1 MPQIHKMNIQAIFF
15 DIDGTLVSFDT
26 HQVPESTIQALN
38 ELRQRGV
45 KIFVATGRA
54 FASINNLGNLQ
65 FDGYITMNGSCC
77 LVGDEVVYK
86 KPLPKND
93 IKSLI
98 NYVENVR
105 SFPCFFTDGS
115 EPFCNYSNEVSDKI
129 FDSLNFP
136 PPKPAPISQ
145 ALEKDICQ
153 MSIFYNKENEAEIL
167 ALLPDCKTAS
177 WSPHFTDVIHVEA
190 GKDAGIDKILAHFN
204 IPLEATMAFGDG
216 GNDISM
222 LRHANIGIAMG
233 NASDEVKAAAD
244 YVTASIDDDGVKK
257 ALEHF
262 GVIYF

>member
-1 MPQIHKMNIQAIFF
+1 MKIQAIFF

-26 HQVPESTIQALN
+26 HRVPESTILALN
-38 ELRQRGV
+38 KLRAAGV

-65 FDGYITMNGSCC
+65 FDGYVTMNGSCC
-77 LVGDEVVYK
+77 IVGDAVIHK
-86 KPLPKND
+86 KPLRKND
-93 IKSLI
+93 IKALI

-129 FDSLNFP
+129 FESLNFP

-145 ALEKDICQ
+145 ALEKEICQ
-153 MSIFYNKENEAEIL
+153 MSLFYNKENEADIRSI
-167 ALLPDCKTAS
+167 LPDCIAVS
-177 WSPHFTDVIHVEA
+177 WSPHFTDVVHREA
-190 GKDAGIDKILAHFN
+190 GKDAGIDKMLAHFN

-222 LRHANIGIAMG
+222 LRHVSIGIAMG
-233 NASDEVKAAAD
+233 NAGDEVKAAAD
-244 YVTASIDDDGVKK
+244 YVTDSIDEDGIEK
-257 ALEHF
+257 ALKYF
-262 GVIYF
+262 GLI